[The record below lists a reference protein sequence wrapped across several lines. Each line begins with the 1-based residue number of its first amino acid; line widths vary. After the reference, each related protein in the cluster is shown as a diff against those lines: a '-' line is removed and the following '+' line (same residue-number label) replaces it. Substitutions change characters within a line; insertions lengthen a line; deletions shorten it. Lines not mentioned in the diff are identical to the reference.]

1 MPRGRKPIDF
11 NEYKDKIY
19 DLAYKGLSDKKIIEN
34 LDISK
39 DTFYRWKS
47 ELSEFQDTLKT
58 AREKRLKDNVQEVE
72 DALLKLCK
80 GYEIEEITEENGNG
94 EKGEWSKSKI
104 HKKHIPPNV
113 SAIVFFLANMD
124 NNKYRRTDKDD
135 NKNNN
140 GNDTK
145 PVVSLPTK
153 DQSYEDWESN
163 IEKDDK

>member
-1 MPRGRKPIDF
+1 MAKKKEINFDLL
-11 NEYKDKIY
+11 Y
-19 DLAYKGLSDKKIIEN
+19 DLAYKGLSNKKIIAN
-34 LDISK
+34 MDIGN
-39 DTFYRWKS
+39 TLFY
-47 ELSEFQDTLKT
+47 ELLKNDKKFSDTLKT

-80 GYEIEEITEENGNG
+80 GYEIEEITEESGNG
-94 EKGEWSKSKI
+94 EKGEWNKSKI